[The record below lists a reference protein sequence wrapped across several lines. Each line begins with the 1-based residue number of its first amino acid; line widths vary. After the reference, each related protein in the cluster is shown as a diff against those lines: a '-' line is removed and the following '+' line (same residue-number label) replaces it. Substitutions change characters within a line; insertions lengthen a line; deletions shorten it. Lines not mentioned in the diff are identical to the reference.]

1 MSEIVRKYIEIG
13 NGVLFIFW
21 WDWSICVVHY
31 CRMLVY
37 MNTVL

>member
-13 NGVLFIFW
+13 NGVFFW